1 MARDKNELDS
11 PALRHELCFR
21 LRATWFKVS
30 LKVLYSD
37 TKPVFI
43 LRLVKGMINQVFLN
57 KLLIDRTAEKST
69 HVKLVFIIH
78 DNAIY
83 RSGVASFSFVL
94 N

>member
-21 LRATWFKVS
+21 LRATWFKVA

-43 LRLVKGMINQVFLN
+43 LRLVKGCCMINQVFLN

-78 DNAIY
+78 DNDI
-83 RSGVASFSFVL
+83 
-94 N
+94 